1 MPARKKPRRP
11 AKKKPARP
19 TPTRTPK
26 RKKIAPGR
34 KKPKKRAAPRRAAKP
49 ARRSARPAGAKPA
62 PPPPAPRNAIGFV
75 MQHVDYTTHDPEA
88 IRRFYVETLGFANA
102 ELDPGF
108 NYLFIQTGGTSSLGF
123 MPPMPGMGMPSPVKE
138 PTLYFLVEDV
148 DRTYAELSVK
158 GVHFE
163 GPPADMPWG
172 HRVVAT
178 VDPEG
183 RRVMLAMPQRP
194 NA

>member
-1 MPARKKPRRP
+1 
-11 AKKKPARP
+11 
-19 TPTRTPK
+19 
-26 RKKIAPGR
+26 
-34 KKPKKRAAPRRAAKP
+34 
-49 ARRSARPAGAKPA
+49 
-62 PPPPAPRNAIGFV
+62 